1 MRSAPTY
8 LTLSP
13 ACSLRLLERPC
24 IFDKARDELYE
35 LDDEAFEFAQR
46 LPFPIDGED
55 VLGVDGA
62 FLEYCLDEAVLV
74 QRIEP
79 RPIKH
84 PVQSPTPSL
93 RYLLLHITTRC
104 NLRCAH
110 CFHGNVEPLDMPV
123 ERIERIL
130 TEFDTMQGLRL
141 LVSGGEPPLHPQF
154 AEINELFDRFSF
166 RTIILSNGALF
177 EDRSLVERLKAHE
190 VQVSL
195 DGVGPSH
202 DALRGAGSYEKAL
215 GGLQT
220 LASADIDVSVATMA
234 HAANA
239 DDFDELEAV
248 VKSVGAKEWNID
260 APAKAGRWG
269 RNGRSGPS
277 GDADDARAL
286 SLDRIGA
293 IFGRGFGGGA
303 HFSGEAGWACGA
315 HLCAVMADGTVCKC
329 GFYANSPSGS
339 TDAGL
344 LGCWQN
350 TPRLKT
356 ESLRCD
362 CDMVEECRGGCRYRA
377 EVAGDP
383 LGVDPV
389 MCAANGLP
397 Q

>member
-1 MRSAPTY
+1 
-8 LTLSP
+8 
-13 ACSLRLLERPC
+13 
-24 IFDKARDELYE
+24 
-35 LDDEAFEFAQR
+35 
-46 LPFPIDGED
+46 
-55 VLGVDGA
+55 
-62 FLEYCLDEAVLV
+62 
-74 QRIEP
+74 
-79 RPIKH
+79 
-84 PVQSPTPSL
+84 
-93 RYLLLHITTRC
+93 
-104 NLRCAH
+104 
-110 CFHGNVEPLDMPV
+110 MPV

-130 TEFDTMQGLRL
+130 TEFDSMQGLRL

-166 RTIILSNGALF
+166 RTIILSNGTLF

-202 DALRGAGSYEKAL
+202 DLLRGAGSYEKAL
-215 GGLQT
+215 DGLQT
-220 LASADIDVSVATMA
+220 LASAGIDVSVATMA

-260 APAKAGRWG
+260 APAKDGRWG
-269 RNGRSGPS
+269 HDGPS
-277 GDADDARAL
+277 AAASEMDGGARAL
-286 SLDRIGA
+286 SLDRIEA
-293 IFGRGFGGGA
+293 VMARGFGGGA
-303 HFSGEAGWACGA
+303 HFSGEDGWGCGA

-329 GFYANSPSGS
+329 GFYANSPVGS

-344 LGCWQN
+344 QECWRN
-350 TPRLKT
+350 IPRLKT

-377 EVAGDP
+377 EVAGDS
-383 LGVDPV
+383 LGVDAV

-397 Q
+397 R